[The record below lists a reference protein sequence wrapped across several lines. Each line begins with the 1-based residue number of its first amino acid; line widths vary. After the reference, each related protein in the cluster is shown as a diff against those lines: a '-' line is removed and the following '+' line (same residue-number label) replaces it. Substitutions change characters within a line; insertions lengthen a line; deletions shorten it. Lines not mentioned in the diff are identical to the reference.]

1 MADLG
6 AREGDPPGRDS
17 GRAREDAV
25 STRIADRTATASR
38 VDRRVVAPKGGRVIG
53 RRAARSET
61 VRSGIDDQ
69 AKGTI
74 ARHLHL
80 AKGTIVLRLVHHVT
94 TEVGTV

>member
-38 VDRRVVAPKGGRVIG
+38 VD